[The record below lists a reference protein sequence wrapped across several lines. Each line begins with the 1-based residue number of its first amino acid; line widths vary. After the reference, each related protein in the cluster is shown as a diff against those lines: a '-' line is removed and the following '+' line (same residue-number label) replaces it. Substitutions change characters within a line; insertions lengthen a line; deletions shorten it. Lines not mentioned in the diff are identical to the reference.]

1 MTTVT
6 TTMSCNSHTPTHM
19 LQTQGRPTTK
29 KETLCSSCCFSFPP
43 SFDFLESNNKQTML
57 CRLSSARSLAAT
69 SYSSSSRVVP
79 RLLSTTAHKEPL
91 VKTTRHHSLP
101 IAVVSLNAPP
111 VNALSPELVK
121 QLLSELVT
129 LQDTPAVRGIVLT
142 STAKGI
148 FSAGVRCCQVENKK
162 KILES

>member
-69 SYSSSSRVVP
+69 SSSSSRVVP